1 MAGVIAAAGQ
11 APGVRYLRCGLCAT
25 AWNQVRAVCIT
36 CGGSRGLALLEI
48 EDNDGAVQAET
59 CDDCHSYAKMLHP
72 AKDMVM
78 DPMAD
83 DLASLGLDMLMHEF
97 GLQRASNPLAI
108 TDP

>member
-1 MAGVIAAAGQ
+1 MAGVFAAAGQ

-36 CGGSRGLALLEI
+36 CGRSRGLALLEI

-97 GLQRASNPLAI
+97 GFQRASNPLAI